1 MRHECSGYRRSTK
14 KKLTL
19 TLAFSILLLTACE
32 NKQVIKFSFVRNPS
46 KTFSLA
52 PESADLLQNLFV
64 LDHLIATLF
73 KNSGTGSPEPSAVDH
88 YVTSE
93 DKKNWKFKLKNS
105 LFDPYGNPIKP
116 SDYCKGILEIIPR
129 LPNIKDM
136 ILFSKLKGWSAFIE
150 KKRSLPLHCDDKNNV
165 IEMSFESNPDGI
177 LDYLSMPVLGFWKKQ
192 NKSDEFS
199 ETGSFKIK
207 SISDNSVVIYNNNL
221 EAQIGIITPDQ
232 IEKHQISP
240 NEIIFPMRSYSN
252 LEKGSTL
259 IKTTPTKLIFM
270 ELNPNSDF
278 FRSKDARRSFIQEIY
293 RHRDLLKELTPE
305 LIVSKS
311 FYFDVKE
318 SSLLLGKTEQ
328 IRQLTKTI
336 DLLFSGSNSNNIVAG
351 LVLESVKKV
360 TNKTSISYSSG
371 TPDFLQRI
379 NKRQYDLRVG
389 SVDTGTFPNYWVTE
403 MMFCTNQG
411 ISFIDHESKVCNML
425 RKHKGASSLEL
436 GNELNKIIKEQATL
450 VPLFH
455 SSHLLYVGIGIDGH
469 ITSNTPLIRLDRLKI
484 K

>member
-1 MRHECSGYRRSTK
+1 MRHECTSHRRSTK

-19 TLAFSILLLTACE
+19 ALVFSLLILTSCE

-73 KNSGTGSPEPSAVDH
+73 KNSGSGSPEPSAVDH

-93 DKKNWKFKLKNS
+93 DKKNWKFKLKNN
-105 LFDPYGNPIKP
+105 LTDPYGKPIKP
-116 SDYCKGILEIIPR
+116 SDYCNGIQEIIPR
-129 LPNIKDM
+129 LPNTKDM
-136 ILFSKLKGWSAFIE
+136 ILFSKLKGWKAFIE
-150 KKRSLPLHCDDKNNV
+150 NKQQLPILCDDKNNL

-177 LDYLSMPVLGFWKKQ
+177 LDYLSMPVLGFWKKI
-192 NKSDEFS
+192 NKTDKFS
-199 ETGSFKIK
+199 ETGSFRIK
-207 SISDNSVVIYNNNL
+207 SISDNSVVIYNNKI

-232 IEKHQISP
+232 IENHQISP

-278 FRSKDARRSFIQEIY
+278 FRSIDARRSFIQEIY
-293 RHRDLLKELTPE
+293 RKRDMLKELTPE
-305 LIVSKS
+305 LIASKS

-318 SSLLLGKTEQ
+318 SNLVLSNSKQ
-328 IRQLTKTI
+328 IKPITKTI
-336 DLLFSGSNSNNIVAG
+336 ELLFSGSNSNNIVAE
-351 LVLESVKKV
+351 LVLESVNKI
-360 TNKTSISYSSG
+360 TNETNIIYSSG

-379 NKRQYDLRVG
+379 NRRQYDLRVG

-411 ISFIDHESKVCNML
+411 ISFIDHESKICNML
-425 RKHKGASSLEL
+425 RKHKGSSSLEL
-436 GNELNKIIKEQATL
+436 GNDLNKIIKDQATL

-455 SSHLLYVGIGIDGH
+455 SSHLLYVGLGIDGH
-469 ITSNTPLIRLDRLKI
+469 ITSNTPLIRLDRVKI